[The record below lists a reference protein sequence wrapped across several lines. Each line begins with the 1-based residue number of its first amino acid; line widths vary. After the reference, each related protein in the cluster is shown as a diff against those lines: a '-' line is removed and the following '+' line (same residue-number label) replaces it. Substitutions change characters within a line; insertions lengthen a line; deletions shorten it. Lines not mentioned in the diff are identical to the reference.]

1 MVLCFAACGRKEEA
15 QEDVEITVF
24 AAASLTEAC
33 TEIGK
38 LYEAADPHIKVVFNF
53 DSSGK
58 LLTQIQEGAVCDVFI
73 SAAQKQMN
81 TLDEAG
87 SLLEGTRLDL
97 LENKYPGAGRTSQA
111 VPYHTAR

>member
-1 MVLCFAACGRKEEA
+1 MNKILSILLVLIMMFSFASCGKKEEA
-15 QEDVEITVF
+15 KEDVEITVF

-38 LYEAADPHIKVVFNF
+38 LYEAANPHVKVVFNF

-73 SAAQKQMN
+73 
-81 TLDEAG
+81 
-87 SLLEGTRLDL
+87 
-97 LENKYPGAGRTSQA
+97 
-111 VPYHTAR
+111 